1 MRKLLATGFL
11 LVVAAAPAAAQDY
24 KPVDVYFGFGWA
36 FPTTDLKNS
45 FGKKRTE
52 LASKAITGELSAQQA
67 LDLLQQDM
75 DTQIK
80 LFEQTKALP

>member
-11 LVVAAAPAAAQDY
+11 LAVAAAPAAAQDY

-45 FGKKRTE
+45 FDAGWNGTIGASFNVTEKIGIQADRFVFVWRKR
-52 LASKAITGELSAQQA
+52 
-67 LDLLQQDM
+67 
-75 DTQIK
+75 
-80 LFEQTKALP
+80 